1 MEYVNSALSGLF
13 GILVYPFR
21 GIDPVWSLA
30 FFSLLIGVLMLIIFR
45 FTSNQPAIAEAKRKI
60 RAYVYELSLFKDEVG
75 MVLSAQ
81 RSILR
86 ENMKYIKYAVKPMLF
101 MIIPLGLILI
111 QLDSWYGHRALEP
124 GERAVVSVRLA
135 PGGDVMSGVTLEAEP
150 GVEIET
156 PALRIPEQERIDWR
170 IRAEEPGEHV
180 LTFNADGQ
188 SFTRKVV
195 VSDGGLT
202 QLSPAAYSGGVWNI
216 LMNPGNRPIPKN
228 PIVEEISVGYPKAE
242 VSALGFKV
250 HWLVIVFVLS
260 IVFGF
265 ALKGLFGVEI

>member
-1 MEYVNSALSGLF
+1 MEYINSALSGLF

-21 GIDPVWSLA
+21 GMDPLWSLA
-30 FFSLLIGVLMLIIFR
+30 FFSLLIGVLMLVIFR
-45 FTSNQPAIAEAKRKI
+45 YTSNQPAIAEAKRKI

-101 MIIPLGLILI
+101 MIIPLGLILV
-111 QLDSWYGHRALEP
+111 QLDSWYGHRALDP

-135 PGGDVMSGVTLEAEP
+135 PGGDVMSNATLEAGP
-150 GVEIET
+150 GLEIET
-156 PALRIPEQERIDWR
+156 PALRVPEQERIEWR
-170 IRAEEPGEHV
+170 IRAEAPGEHT
-180 LTFNADGQ
+180 LTFGVGGE
-188 SFTRKVV
+188 SFSRKVV
-195 VSDGGLT
+195 VSDGGLM
-202 QLSPAAYSGGVWNI
+202 QLSPAAYTGGVWNI
-216 LMNPGNRPIPKN
+216 LMNPGNRPIPDN
-228 PIVEEISVGYPKAE
+228 PLVEEITVGYPEAE

-250 HWLVIVFVLS
+250 HWLVIVFALS

-265 ALKGLFGVEI
+265 ALKGVFRVEI